1 MRVALVVVL
10 SVRYVMCGC
19 VSLTHHSHICPR
31 VVALRSRVL
40 FARYRAARALPHTL
54 FRVLSCAIRARRHAS
69 FANGH
74 TRCRARSPCAP
85 SCVSCAL
92 FARDVLVVALFARC
106 PRVILNRSIL
116 ITHVN

>member
-1 MRVALVVVL
+1 MSARRRA
-10 SVRYVMCGC
+10 S
-19 VSLTHHSHICPR
+19 
-31 VVALRSRVL
+31 
-40 FARYRAARALPHTL
+40 FARYRDACALPHTL
-54 FRVLSCAIRARRHAS
+54 FRVLSCAIRARRHTS

-85 SCVSCAL
+85 SRVSRAQ

-106 PRVILNRSIL
+106 PRVILNRSII